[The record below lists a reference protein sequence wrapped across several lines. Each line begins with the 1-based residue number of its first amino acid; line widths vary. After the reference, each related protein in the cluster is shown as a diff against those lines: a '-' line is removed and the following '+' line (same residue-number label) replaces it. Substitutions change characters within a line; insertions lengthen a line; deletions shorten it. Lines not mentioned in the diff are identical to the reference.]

1 MDSADCS
8 PPLNPEDMGFDSDV
22 LRYYP
27 ATFVYQGHFLTC
39 GGGLPSAKNVATR
52 ECFYYSLTTGVSVEK
67 NDVGPLGLGR
77 MFAGSSYLN
86 GR

>member
-1 MDSADCS
+1 MHSADCS
-8 PPLNPEDMGFDSDV
+8 PPLNPKDMGFDSNV

-39 GGGLPSAKNVATR
+39 GGGLTSDDTEATR
-52 ECFYYSLTTGVSVEK
+52 DCHYYSLTQGVSVDKHE
-67 NDVGPLGLGR
+67 VGPLRLER
-77 MFAGSSYLN
+77 KFAGSSYLN

>member
-1 MDSADCS
+1 
-8 PPLNPEDMGFDSDV
+8 MGFDADV

-39 GGGLPSAKNVATR
+39 GGGLDSVNTTATR
-52 ECFYYSLTTGVSVEK
+52 ECHYYSLTKGVSVEK
-67 NDVGPLGLGR
+67 SDIGPMRLAR